1 MESVVASGAFLES
14 VYIPRF
20 QKCSWRA
27 SCSPVV
33 KSQNKFKNLNRQ
45 FHCPG
50 FKGGVEAHGD
60 AVEDVHHK
68 EGGRLHPSDLGRLK
82 MTSGESDR
90 QVL

>member
-1 MESVVASGAFLES
+1 MNKNGIRCCVRSIFGIDSKNGLGELLAPL
-14 VYIPRF
+14 
-20 QKCSWRA
+20 
-27 SCSPVV
+27 V
-33 KSQNKFKNLNRQ
+33 KSLNKFKNLNRQ
-45 FHCPG
+45 FHCPR
-50 FKGGVEAHGD
+50 FKRGVEAHGD

>member
-14 VYIPRF
+14 VNIPRF

-27 SCSPVV
+27 SCSQVV
-33 KSQNKFKNLNRQ
+33 KSLNKFKNLNRQ

-90 QVL
+90 KVL